1 MTLRSKRPIKIS
13 CEGRKIVKIL
23 VKTFFFL
30 EITWF
35 LPEKSVEIPVKTL
48 FFCFFFCFFL
58 LEITSVFGSNSSIFS
73 VYFGLHTTR
82 IPSCWSW
89 PRAQVRLSAFL
100 APGQHSSFWTIVT
113 MVANRWQHCVW
124 FDRPEIWISDLPLQK
139 RTRYRST
146 NWLVETVYHI
156 GFIVPLTPWILFV
169 AYRFFFSARIVLNK
183 SLLKYKNYQCF
194 TGALVFYL
202 RSEAQMVT

>member
-1 MTLRSKRPIKIS
+1 MWR
-13 CEGRKIVKIL
+13 
-23 VKTFFFL
+23 
-30 EITWF
+30 
-35 LPEKSVEIPVKTL
+35 PEKSLKFRWRPFFSFFYGDHLNLAGKTVEIPVKTL
-48 FFCFFFCFFL
+48 FLFFFCFL
-58 LEITSVFGSNSSIFS
+58 LKITSVFRSNSSIFF

-89 PRAQVRLSAFL
+89 PQAHFRLSAPL

-124 FDRPEIWISDLPLQK
+124 FDRPEIRISDLPLQK

-146 NWLVETVYHI
+146 GWYRLFII
-156 GFIVPLTPWILFV
+156 GFIVPLRPWILFV
-169 AYRFFFSARIVLNK
+169 AYSFFFSAWIVLNK

-194 TGALVFYL
+194 TGALVFDL
-202 RSEAQMVT
+202 LSQAQMVTYYSATTSN